1 MKSLEERIVAEGVVV
16 KDNILK
22 VDSFLNHQI
31 DPVLMKAIGDELAR
45 LFKDEQVTKI
55 LTIEVSGIAPSLL
68 TGLALKVPII
78 FARKQSSKIMD
89 GQQYV
94 TSVQSHTK
102 KKTNQIS
109 VAKAYL
115 QKNDNVLLIDD
126 FLANGHASL
135 GLIEICHQAQAN
147 IVGLGVVI
155 EKSFQPGRQLVEEAG
170 VRVESLVRI
179 ASFEDNK
186 IIFKKD

>member
-1 MKSLEERIVAEGVVV
+1 MKLLEERIVAEGVVV

-89 GQQYV
+89 GQQYI

-155 EKSFQPGRQLVEEAG
+155 EKSFQPGRQLVEDAG

-179 ASFEDNK
+179 ASFENNK